1 MFQSKLAYI
10 QKVTVRFSIALQK
23 RLNVPSSKLLVLVK
37 TIMLEKLGSSIST
50 LFLGKNIENTLKH
63 LSFETCVEIF
73 SILFSNPD
81 IDNAHAVE
89 FAEHCRKHKCFN
101 WSSIS
106 TYSPE
111 EQVILYL
118 LFGKDQ
124 NEDFM
129 LDISLVDFNCASKI
143 FELCKGIE
151 KKWQGLEHLFN
162 AVDREK
168 LVKIKALAGKRL
180 LSHDNVIVKK
190 KTQNTSQDSF
200 RIAVVASILPPN
212 PKSAHYSLT
221 LSFIQTLLAGPSGS
235 ANIFFALSGETTITL
250 FQRTIRSLDGNLD
263 QMHKKLWKEAGGAP
277 DNFFNGTLPCTDS
290 YSEFKSWL
298 DTVQPSVI
306 LFIGDAFESVFYRK
320 QAYLE
325 YPVAFIPMA
334 MPNDTKGFVDGML
347 CKKDAFYNRMSE
359 KYGES
364 YMYPVGYPFVS
375 RMDAG
380 LQDAKPLFRTHE
392 AQKLLLTP
400 LRGDR
405 LFNIFSSVLSEQE
418 LAQIH
423 SLFSGND
430 KLIWVFLGDAKLKSF
445 FAGHRLFADLVDKQI
460 FCVDFASDFGTFV
473 KEFDVICGVP
483 FMTGGNQSVTFCME
497 QGIATMAR
505 SDSDSCGVI
514 PPNLTYTSHDEFI
527 DLIQRLASDDE
538 FLLSAK
544 RDCKNRVMGF
554 APNKLCGKWLEALC
568 DISRKGQKRLMEY

>member
-1 MFQSKLAYI
+1 
-10 QKVTVRFSIALQK
+10 
-23 RLNVPSSKLLVLVK
+23 
-37 TIMLEKLGSSIST
+37 MLEKLGSSIST
-50 LFLGKNIENTLKH
+50 LFFEKNIENTLKH
-63 LSFETCVEIF
+63 LSFDTCVEIF
-73 SILFSNPD
+73 SILFSNVD
-81 IDNAHAVE
+81 IDTTHAVK
-89 FAEHCRKHKCFN
+89 FAELCRKHKYFY
-101 WSSIS
+101 WYSIASYS
-106 TYSPE
+106 TA
-111 EQVILYL
+111 EQVLLYL
-118 LFGKDQ
+118 MLSKEQD
-124 NEDFM
+124 EDFM
-129 LDISLVDFNCASKI
+129 LDLSLVDFNSASKI
-143 FELCKGIE
+143 FQLCRGIE
-151 KKWQGLEHLFN
+151 KKWQGLEHFFN

-168 LVKIKALAGKRL
+168 LFKIKALAGARL
-180 LSHDNVIVKK
+180 LSHDNVIVKERK
-190 KTQNTSQDSF
+190 HTTKQDSF

-250 FQRTIRSLDGNLD
+250 FNRTIRSLEGNLD
-263 QMHKKLWKEAGGAP
+263 LMHKKLWKEAGGEP
-277 DNFFNGTLPCTDS
+277 DNFFNGTLPCSDS
-290 YSEFKSWL
+290 YSKFKSWL

-306 LFIGDAFESVFYRK
+306 LFIGDEFESVFYRK

-380 LQDAKPLFRTHE
+380 LQDAPPLFRTHE
-392 AQKLLLTP
+392 SQKLLLTP

-405 LFNIFSSVLSEQE
+405 LFNIFSSMLGEQE

-423 SLFSGND
+423 NLFSSND
-430 KLIWVFLGDAKLKSF
+430 KLIWVFLGDAKLNSF
-445 FAGHRLFADLVDKQI
+445 FAEHHLFSDFVDKQI

-483 FMTGGNQSVTFCME
+483 FMTGGNQSVTFCMQ

-514 PPNLTYTSHDEFI
+514 PENLTYTSHEEFI
-527 DLIQRLASDDE
+527 ELVQRLVSDDE

-544 RDCKNRVMGF
+544 RDCKNKVTGF
-554 APNKLCGKWLEALC
+554 APDKLCKTWLEALC
-568 DISRKGQKRLMEY
+568 DISQKGQKRLMEY